1 MNAVAFAD
9 ISSQILFSGGDDAIC
24 KVWDRRTMREDD
36 PKPVGALA
44 GHQDGITFID
54 SKVSKETRLHSC
66 ALKVLVAQEGVTGTG
81 LETQKLL
88 FRVCRN
94 WSLGEVFKPRNTRVF
109 CAPLRRSVYK
119 DQGRTY
125 KMGLGRLL
133 SGEELFFHR
142 TQIQFPAHT
151 AAHNHL

>member
-54 SKVSKETRLHSC
+54 SKVSKETRRYKGSGCPGGCDSGLDWKLKNSFLGC
-66 ALKVLVAQEGVTGTG
+66 AGTG
-81 LETQKLL
+81 
-88 FRVCRN
+88 
-94 WSLGEVFKPRNTRVF
+94 
-109 CAPLRRSVYK
+109 
-119 DQGRTY
+119 
-125 KMGLGRLL
+125 
-133 SGEELFFHR
+133 
-142 TQIQFPAHT
+142 I
-151 AAHNHL
+151 